1 MFNRHKKN
9 QLSKDAEEIKEDIN
23 TLAEDSVSQV
33 SKDYENIKDEVK
45 TTVNGAIHSVKKE
58 VEYGLSQYN
67 TKAQEL
73 ANKVHDGLGNEI
85 TKYPWVSISIALVI
99 GVMIGGFLKPTR
111 RS

>member
-1 MFNRHKKN
+1 MFNRNKKN

-33 SKDYENIKDEVK
+33 SKDYENIKEEVK
-45 TTVNGAIHSVKKE
+45 TTVNGAIHSMKKE

-73 ANKVHDGLGNEI
+73 ADKVHDGLGKEI
-85 TKYPWVSISIALVI
+85 TKYPWVSISVALVI
-99 GVMIGGFLKPTR
+99 GVLIGGFLKPGR
-111 RS
+111 RT